1 MPYINAEENQDSES
15 LHTEL
20 LSEYETLNIQ
30 DKLNDTKETVLLRQT
45 LLEDYNYKSSDS
57 QLINSY
63 QFKDEESDSDEA
75 KVKLLTYG
83 RLV

>member
-1 MPYINAEENQDSES
+1 MSYINKEENQNLES
-15 LHTEL
+15 LHAEL

-30 DKLNDTKETVLLRQT
+30 DKLNDTEETVLLRQA

-57 QLINSY
+57 QLISSY
-63 QFKDEESDSDEA
+63 EFKDEESDSDEA